1 MPVYPNDPGLDKQQ
15 ESSYHPDTIYR
26 IITEEAFKEAMRLQ
40 TEYSYK
46 AALKLAKECAEM
58 SEARLADVREDLNC
72 TNEKI
77 NKIVSVTDAAIT
89 DVRDAIKATN
99 DKVSEVMDHVS
110 SLEDELHTRMT
121 IDDRQLVLRLI
132 YQTV

>member
-1 MPVYPNDPGLDKQQ
+1 MPVYPNDPGSDKQQ
-15 ESSYHPDTIYR
+15 DTSYRPDTTFSVIS
-26 IITEEAFKEAMRLQ
+26 EEAFTEAMRLQ

-58 SEARLADVREDLNC
+58 SEARLADVREGLNA

-77 NKIVSVTDAAIT
+77 NRIVSVTDAAIT
-89 DVRDAIKATN
+89 DVRNANKATN
-99 DKVSEVMDHVS
+99 DKVSEVIDHVAV
-110 SLEDELHTRMT
+110 LEDELHTRMS